1 MAQPSVA
8 REPSMEEILASIR
21 RIIEN
26 NDVDALKPAD
36 SGFVSAFPSDRY
48 DEDDSE
54 SVDSE
59 DAEDIHLTIE
69 DDLPSFAPEPVSA
82 ESRDVSRAAPA
93 LPEAEATSARQS
105 AASPEPAPRA
115 PEPAPR
121 PVETRGLET
130 RPVETRAVAQ
140 DLRAAV
146 QEEARA
152 ISLADVAA
160 RVRAASERTPVE
172 QPRHV
177 AANQGSGRSVE
188 LRPAPAQRPVEAS
201 VRPGS
206 DAPAAAPQRDDR
218 DRQIEIRPAVTA
230 TEPRGVPVAENQPV
244 RAVETETVAPVQ
256 QRADDVRPIA
266 IVEQPVQQADE
277 PVDESKALVSAST
290 GDQVARSFQEL
301 AALVNNTPQRSLDE
315 VAEELLRPM
324 LQEWLDDNLPTL
336 VERLVREEIER
347 VARGPRR

>member
-48 DEDDSE
+48 DDDE
-54 SVDSE
+54 ADLAADD

-69 DDLPSFAPEPVSA
+69 DELPSFAPEPSPAEAVQSMSSMNVLPEPEPVFTRQPVQARSAA
-82 ESRDVSRAAPA
+82 ES
-93 LPEAEATSARQS
+93 
-105 AASPEPAPRA
+105 APRA
-115 PEPAPR
+115 AEPR
-121 PVETRGLET
+121 PI
-130 RPVETRAVAQ
+130 AQ
-140 DLRAAV
+140 ELRAAV
-146 QEEARA
+146 QEEARS

-160 RVRAASERTPVE
+160 RVRAASERAPMET
-172 QPRHV
+172 PRHI

-188 LRPAPAQRPVEAS
+188 LRPAPAARPVEAV
-201 VRPGS
+201 VRP
-206 DAPAAAPQRDDR
+206 APEAAAAPRPER
-218 DRQIEIRPAVTA
+218 DRPIEIRPTVTA
-230 TEPRGVPVAENQPV
+230 TEPRGVPAAENQPL
-244 RAVETETVAPVQ
+244 RTAEVETPAAAP
-256 QRADDVRPIA
+256 RALEIKVPAVDEEPVR
-266 IVEQPVQQADE
+266 QADAPIE
-277 PVDESKALVSAST
+277 DGKALVSAST